1 MRHPFTVAGA
11 LSIILLVMLAQGCGN
26 REAQPTTTRNDNQ
39 QGGQTTH
46 ADAKSAA
53 DRGLTTLAKLVNEQN
68 YRAMGFESVAE
79 VSTAALGEPIRVMMV
94 KLDALRAYQP
104 GSDPNQLLSDV
115 PQAIYPVMVRD
126 QVRSAITVSQVDAGR
141 WTAVGF
147 GNPHLAKQTA
157 QARRAIS
164 AARQQTTPVANASP
178 TPQQA
183 PPAQTTPSPQT
194 SPATATTPSPQ
205 TTASPQPTP
214 TQAVAAPDFLVHVAA
229 LNLRFMAHRDAS
241 GKLMLTP
248 LEDVPGYNLKAG
260 DALPADAVFA
270 ALVPFARQYNELPM

>member
-11 LSIILLVMLAQGCGN
+11 MSIILLVMLAQGCTN
-26 REAQPTTTRNDNQ
+26 KEAQPTTNRNDNQ

-53 DRGLTTLAKLVNEQN
+53 DRGLATLAKLVNEQN

-79 VSTAALGEPIRVMMV
+79 VSTAALGEPIRVLMV

-104 GSDPNQLLSDV
+104 GSDPNLLLSDV
-115 PQAIYPVMVRD
+115 PQSVYPVMVRD
-126 QVRSAITVSQVDAGR
+126 QVRSTITVSQVDAGR
-141 WTAVGF
+141 WTAVSF
-147 GNPHLAKQTA
+147 GNPHLARQTV

-164 AARQQTTPVANASP
+164 AARQTAPGASVTPLTQQTPSTQTTSSPRPSP
-178 TPQQA
+178 T
-183 PPAQTTPSPQT
+183 TTPS
-194 SPATATTPSPQ
+194 AQ
-205 TTASPQPTP
+205 TTASPQATP
-214 TQAVAAPDFLVHVAA
+214 VQQVAVPDFLVHVAA

-248 LEDVPGYNLKAG
+248 LEDVPSYNLKAG
-260 DALPADAVFA
+260 DALPAETVFA